1 MVRSL
6 PSGVRRWGQ
15 RIEEKTMSERDYLAN
30 GGGGG
35 GSFEEALRA
44 RG

>member
-15 RIEEKTMSERDYLAN
+15 RIEEKTMSERDYLVTDLCV
-30 GGGGG
+30 
-35 GSFEEALRA
+35 EA
-44 RG
+44 